1 MAAFCL
7 GSQLAQRTQADKPEL
22 GETLPLWT
30 IYGSSLSLSRS
41 SHRISL
47 AVLSVFFPAGFAT
60 SKPAH
65 GMCFGCMLAKVTAGS
80 LDRHSHRRC
89 SFLSFS
95 FFQIPTQPPPPQA
108 PPPSSNPPPL
118 HLSMTGQTWALR
130 ISTLREDSLIIT
142 NNLRGCKYDQ
152 CYVYHKKSFVTG

>member
-1 MAAFCL
+1 MMAAFCL

-41 SHRISL
+41 SHRNPL
-47 AVLSVFFPAGFAT
+47 AVVSVFSPQVLQSQTRLMACALDVRYKVEAG
-60 SKPAH
+60 
-65 GMCFGCMLAKVTAGS
+65 L

-95 FFQIPTQPPPPQA
+95 FFFSFPPNHPLHMRPHPPPP
-108 PPPSSNPPPL
+108 PTPSSFHDRSDVGPTYI
-118 HLSMTGQTWALR
+118 HLERSF
-130 ISTLREDSLIIT
+130 T
-142 NNLRGCKYDQ
+142 NHNQQSKRL
-152 CYVYHKKSFVTG
+152 

>member
-41 SHRISL
+41 SHRIAL
-47 AVLSVFFPAGFAT
+47 AVVSGVFFFFLSLGFRRLNPG
-60 SKPAH
+60 SWLVLLDVRYS
-65 GMCFGCMLAKVTAGS
+65 FKVKADL

-89 SFLSFS
+89 SFHS
-95 FFQIPTQPPPPQA
+95 FF
-108 PPPSSNPPPL
+108 
-118 HLSMTGQTWALR
+118 
-130 ISTLREDSLIIT
+130 
-142 NNLRGCKYDQ
+142 
-152 CYVYHKKSFVTG
+152 FF